1 MTKLVF
7 KIQLQI
13 INNDLN
19 EIIKIILGAVAA
31 VVVLGVTFYVVVLSQ
46 NISYDSVPKE
56 LDFSIEG
63 TLFGID
69 LSLTSELVN
78 SEEAKIIERKL
89 DFKLDPDFTSL
100 YDEIGILNNPQN
112 SIVVYPTFTEAAYS
126 ERGFY
131 DFYRGECDNSC
142 LTVPILNDFSG
153 GYTSSRVAFQ
163 VLTLLGYSYITDV
176 EIDKNP
182 RILDKF
188 DKVILLHNEYVT
200 KNEFDSITNHPKVLY
215 LYPNSLYAEVVSN
228 YTSNTVTLIRG
239 HSYPT
244 SDIVN
249 GFDWKYDNTHPFEFD
264 NNCKNWEFYEIEN
277 GIMLNCYP
285 ENTIFKDKELL
296 KAIKDF

>member
-1 MTKLVF
+1 M
-7 KIQLQI
+7 
-13 INNDLN
+13 D
-19 EIIKIILGAVAA
+19 
-31 VVVLGVTFYVVVLSQ
+31 Y
-46 NISYDSVPKE
+46 
-56 LDFSIEG
+56 
-63 TLFGID
+63 
-69 LSLTSELVN
+69 SLTSKVVN
-78 SEEAKIIERKL
+78 SEEAKIIEQKL

-126 ERGFY
+126 KRGFY

-153 GYTSSRVAFQ
+153 GYNSSRAAFQ

-176 EIDKNP
+176 DIDKNP
-182 RILDKF
+182 RILDEF

-200 KNEFDSITNHPKVLY
+200 KNEFDSITTHPKVLY

-239 HSYPT
+239 HGYPYR
-244 SDIVN
+244 DIVN

-264 NNCKNWEFYEIEN
+264 NKCKNWEFYEIEN